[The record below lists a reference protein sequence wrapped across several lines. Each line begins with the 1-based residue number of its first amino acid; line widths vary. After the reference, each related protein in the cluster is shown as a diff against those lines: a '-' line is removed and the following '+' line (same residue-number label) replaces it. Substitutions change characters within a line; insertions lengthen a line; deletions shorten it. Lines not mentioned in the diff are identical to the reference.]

1 VTNSHNRHYCSI
13 TAANL
18 LDQANKPSTQM
29 VFNEVSISQGLSLL
43 QFAAFVGIFI
53 EKETQI
59 TGGGGETKKNSH
71 VAREQ
76 ASNQHGL
83 QIQPPCNSL
92 N

>member
-1 VTNSHNRHYCSI
+1 VTNSHNSRYCSL

-18 LDQANKPSTQM
+18 LDQANQLSTT
-29 VFNEVSISQGLSLL
+29 NSQGLSLL

>member
-1 VTNSHNRHYCSI
+1 
-13 TAANL
+13 
-18 LDQANKPSTQM
+18 M

-71 VAREQ
+71 VTREQ

>member
-1 VTNSHNRHYCSI
+1 MKC
-13 TAANL
+13 
-18 LDQANKPSTQM
+18 K
-29 VFNEVSISQGLSLL
+29 SQGLSLL

-53 EKETQI
+53 DKETQI

-71 VAREQ
+71 VAKEQ
-76 ASNQHGL
+76 TQRGL